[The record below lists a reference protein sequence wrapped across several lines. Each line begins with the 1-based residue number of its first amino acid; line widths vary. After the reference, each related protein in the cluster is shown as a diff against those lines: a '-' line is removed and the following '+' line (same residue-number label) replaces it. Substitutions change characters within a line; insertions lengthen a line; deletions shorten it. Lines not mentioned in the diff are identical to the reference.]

1 MLAVVLHLQHI
12 SSEMSPVSFQVL
24 RSTSWLMA
32 AALDSE
38 QRESW
43 VPNLFLAHAGE
54 GKSELWPGC
63 LAGWS
68 IVLYTKRLWVQ
79 FPVRALI

>member
-43 VPNLFLAHAGE
+43 VPNLFWHMLVKEKVSSGLVA
-54 GKSELWPGC
+54 
-63 LAGWS
+63 
-68 IVLYTKRLWVQ
+68 
-79 FPVRALI
+79 